1 MNLTKHKKMTLA
13 QSHVETFENTVLH
26 KVAVTTNPREGTKI
40 MRLLSQLK
48 PLNVTTNPREGTKIL
63 LLIRLLDA
71 FYVTTNPRE
80 GTKIVADKIK
90 VVVVNVTTNPRE
102 GTKIGQGIGRIRRF
116 GCYN

>member
-40 MRLLSQLK
+40 
-48 PLNVTTNPREGTKIL
+48 
-63 LLIRLLDA
+63 
-71 FYVTTNPRE
+71 
-80 GTKIVADKIK
+80 
-90 VVVVNVTTNPRE
+90 
-102 GTKIGQGIGRIRRF
+102 GQGIGRIRRF